1 MVLLYYMYFTTG
13 EQVVI
18 VEKFNF
24 YHLEN
29 RKFNIHVH
37 VIVCTCVSVLNM
49 YMCISIGYVH
59 VYQY

>member
-1 MVLLYYMYFTTG
+1 MYFTTG

-18 VEKFNF
+18 IEKFNF

-29 RKFNIHVH
+29 RKFNICVYY
-37 VIVCTCVSVLNM
+37 VIVCTCVSVLNI
-49 YMCISIGYVH
+49 YMCISIEYVH